1 MKRSIIELLG
11 VLAIAMTLIGFGVY
25 AQILEDDKAQLK
37 EDVRR
42 LMDTIEDEGDTDK
55 YLCGPDYVDRLWK
68 WSHDQ

>member
-42 LMDTIEDEGDTDK
+42 LMDTIDDEGDTDK
-55 YLCGPDYVDRLWK
+55 YLCCPDYVDRLWK